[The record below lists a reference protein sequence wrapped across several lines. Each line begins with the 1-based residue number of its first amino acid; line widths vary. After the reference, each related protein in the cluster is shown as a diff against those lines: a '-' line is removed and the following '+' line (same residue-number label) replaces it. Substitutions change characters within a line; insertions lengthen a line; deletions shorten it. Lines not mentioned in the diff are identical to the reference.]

1 MLHMLS
7 STRCQ
12 LSILPISLPGEKNGK
27 IDETKNTIIWASITQ
42 VRFQVRAGSRI
53 KSPTSSTTNAACN
66 SNPNVT
72 FFGIMLTTMNS
83 GRGWHSQFFVHD
95 LGQALALKMCH
106 DQSQAFKVNSSHAF
120 TVETKIAH
128 FFWASRFQGLQ
139 GMVVQSFAQTVEEL
153 TAQGE
158 H

>member
-1 MLHMLS
+1 
-7 STRCQ
+7 
-12 LSILPISLPGEKNGK
+12 
-27 IDETKNTIIWASITQ
+27 
-42 VRFQVRAGSRI
+42 
-53 KSPTSSTTNAACN
+53 
-66 SNPNVT
+66 
-72 FFGIMLTTMNS
+72 
-83 GRGWHSQFFVHD
+83 
-95 LGQALALKMCH
+95 MCH
-106 DQSQAFKVNSSHAF
+106 DQSQAFKEVNSSHAF